1 VAQRFIL
8 VPESAAEAVPR
19 RMAEDLLTVT
29 QIPEEA
35 IDALAERVAQAPG
48 FVDGKRLHEI
58 IHSLAADAKQATA
71 LTNVISNLTPR
82 GLSDAIENIAS
93 WRGQSPKNAEFFPDT
108 AFQTLQKRLPRL
120 IRDFPALERYRKATR
135 LKSTLGTHVQGVE
148 LICDLR
154 PVFDKKREK
163 IEGLVPITV
172 LKLRCQGQNDEPLVI
187 EVILGGQMVEELRQE
202 VEKAQRKLKIIHA
215 TADQWTPDGVIEPD

>member
-29 QIPEEA
+29 QIAEETL
-35 IDALAERVAQAPG
+35 DVLAERIAQTPG
-48 FVDGKRLHEI
+48 FLDGKQLFEI
-58 IHSLAADAKQATA
+58 IHSLYADAKQATA

-82 GLSDAIENIAS
+82 GLSDAIENIGN
-93 WRGQSPKNAEFFPDT
+93 WRGQTPKNAELFPDT
-108 AFQTLQKRLPRL
+108 AFQALQKRLPRL
-120 IRDFPALERYRKATR
+120 IRDFPALERYRKAAR
-135 LKSTLGTHVQGVE
+135 LKTTLGTRVQSVE

-154 PVFDKKREK
+154 PVFDKKREM

-172 LKLRCQGQNDEPLVI
+172 LKLTCQSQNDEPMVI
-187 EVILGGQMVEELRQE
+187 EVTLDSEMVEALRGE
-202 VEKAQRKLKIIHA
+202 AEKAQRKLKVIH
-215 TADQWTPDGVIEPD
+215 TTGNQWTSDGVVEPE